1 VNWGVFGASRSVLFT
16 YILLVLLLDRFLKM
30 AGPDAGALGGTFRIV
45 RILQVVS
52 LIAIIGMAANFVAE
66 MVSSN
71 NAPSN
76 VLVGTLSIVSIVD
89 FCHDL
94 GHC

>member
-1 VNWGVFGASRSVLFT
+1 
-16 YILLVLLLDRFLKM
+16 M
-30 AGPDAGALGGTFRIV
+30 AGPDAGALGSTFRIV
-45 RILQVVS
+45 RILQMVS
-52 LIAIIGMAANFVAE
+52 LIAVIGMAANFVAE

-89 FCHDL
+89 FSLNPGRC
-94 GHC
+94 

>member
-1 VNWGVFGASRSVLFT
+1 
-16 YILLVLLLDRFLKM
+16 M
-30 AGPDAGALGGTFRIV
+30 AGSDAGALGGTFKIV
-45 RILQVVS
+45 RILQLVS

-76 VLVGTLSIVSIVD
+76 VLVGTLSVVSIVD
-89 FCHDL
+89 FNHDP

>member
-1 VNWGVFGASRSVLFT
+1 
-16 YILLVLLLDRFLKM
+16 M
-30 AGPDAGALGGTFRIV
+30 AGPDAGALGGTFKIV
-45 RILQVVS
+45 RILQVGS
-52 LIAIIGMAANFVAE
+52 LIAIIGMAGNFVAE

-76 VLVGTLSIVSIVD
+76 VLVGTLSIVSIFD
-89 FCHDL
+89 FDHAL